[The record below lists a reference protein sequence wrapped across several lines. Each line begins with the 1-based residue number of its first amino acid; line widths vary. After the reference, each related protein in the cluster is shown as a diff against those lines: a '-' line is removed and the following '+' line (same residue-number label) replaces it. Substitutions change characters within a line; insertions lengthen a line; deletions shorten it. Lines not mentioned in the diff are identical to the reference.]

1 MSRLNKIPAKKSK
14 LKQLM
19 CCSSAHKQSTHIFD
33 HTIAHVA
40 GIYPLELKKK
50 RIKRNFFYIKKNSP
64 MVDSNRENEE
74 IQPRNFDMDLFNT
87 DFWFRRL
94 IFSILLK

>member
-1 MSRLNKIPAKKSK
+1 
-14 LKQLM
+14 
-19 CCSSAHKQSTHIFD
+19 
-33 HTIAHVA
+33 
-40 GIYPLELKKK
+40 
-50 RIKRNFFYIKKNSP
+50 